1 VAGITGAGV
10 VVMLVA
16 RFALRSPFFQIP
28 RDSAAREP

>member
-1 VAGITGAGV
+1 VAGILGVGV

-16 RFALRSPFFQIP
+16 RFALRPEFFQIP